1 MATTL
6 FLLHRTL
13 LATALVGAIRQP
25 LAAQTARSTV
35 TSMRRQGGVIT
46 GVVVDSLTG
55 LPLHGVMVVVV
66 GKSATSRQR
75 TSDQAGRFRFDSLA
89 PGSYVASAASRLLDT
104 ARVTFRLAAGDSVL
118 VTLATRGRV
127 APPILSSERRA
138 QLAGLDSARARWLR
152 NRPVAYRFHVRNE
165 CFCFPAAPGPIIE
178 VRGNVVTTIG
188 PDGVRRL
195 VTPDSAKMFTIEG
208 FFDYML
214 SVAGDEREL
223 LRDVQYD
230 ATFGYPR
237 RFTTES
243 SSGITDTWLQ
253 YFIEGFEAVEPR
265 TP

>member
-6 FLLHRTL
+6 RLLHRTL
-13 LATALVGAIRQP
+13 LVVAIVGATRQSV
-25 LAAQTARSTV
+25 AAQGARSSST
-35 TSMRRQGGVIT
+35 TLRRQGGVIT

-66 GKSATSRQR
+66 GQSAVSRQR
-75 TSDQAGRFRFDSLA
+75 LSDQAGRFRFDSLA

-127 APPILSSERRA
+127 APPVLSSERRA

-152 NRPVAYRFHVRNE
+152 NRPAAYRFHVRNE
-165 CFCFPAAPGPIIE
+165 CFCFPTAPGPIIE
-178 VRGNVVTTIG
+178 VRGNVVTTVG
-188 PDGVRRL
+188 RDGVRRL

-208 FFDYML
+208 FFDYMM
-214 SVAGDEREL
+214 SIARDEREL

-230 ATFGYPR
+230 ATLGYPR

-243 SSGITDTWLQ
+243 SSGTTDTWLH
-253 YFIEGFEAVEPR
+253 YFIEGFEVVEPR